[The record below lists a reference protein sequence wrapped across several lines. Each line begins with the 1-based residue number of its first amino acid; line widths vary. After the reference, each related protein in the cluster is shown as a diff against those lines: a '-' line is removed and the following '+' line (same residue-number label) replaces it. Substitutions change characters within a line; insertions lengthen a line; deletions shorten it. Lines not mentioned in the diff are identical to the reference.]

1 MWAPDQSNHA
11 YSLPAGVKGLYDKFG
26 NPASLAT
33 GETSIIINGPTYLI
47 LGCAYLYRA

>member
-1 MWAPDQSNHA
+1 MWAPEQSNHA
-11 YSLPAGVKGLYDKFG
+11 ISLQGGSRGSFDKFG